1 MNLLHRVEHRG
12 PLPHPAWLVVVRVA
26 LGIGL
31 FAKGISFISDTAQ
44 LQQLL
49 SASHFTQSFPWL
61 SYAITWLHLFGGFMI
76 IIGLFTRFV
85 VALQIPVLLGAV
97 FFINSGSGVFASTSE
112 LVLSL
117 GVLLLLIV
125 FLIEGGGP
133 ISLDRYFKNN
143 PV

>member
-1 MNLLHRVEHRG
+1 MNLLHRVEHRVSLYQ
-12 PLPHPAWLVVVRVA
+12 PSWLVIVRVA

-76 IIGLFTRFV
+76 IIGLFTRLV
-85 VALQIPVLLGAV
+85 AALQIPILLGAV
-97 FFINSGSGVFASTSE
+97 FFINSGGGIFASGSE

-117 GVLLLLIV
+117 GVLLLLLV
-125 FLIEGGGP
+125 FLVEGGGP
-133 ISLDRYFKNN
+133 LSLDHYFKQN